1 MGAYGTPSG
10 DGLAPLIDTLKDL
23 QTQLKDLQRPSGT
36 NIGSLVAQ
44 VQAALVN
51 INATVAAAIDANS
64 YTKAVID

>member
-1 MGAYGTPSG
+1 MSAYSTPPG
-10 DGLAPLIDTLKDL
+10 DGLAPLIDKLKDL

-51 INATVAAAIDANS
+51 IDTKVQESITAN
-64 YTKAVID
+64 